1 MATAESCIPSLGEYS
16 ALHDR
21 YDEKMDFSLLGRLPI
36 LSFFFPESDIQA
48 RNWTSGQTTDF
59 GSHPNQAV
67 QILEKLYQFRN
78 HNNVTGFLREF
89 SFLAGLL
96 VETHAMIRQHFGTA
110 SEIDLEVVE
119 DPETEERQLFAL
131 IKTFLPPEEAI
142 EALDRLDREWWL
154 DALPGAHGKL
164 SIDVEYL

>member
-1 MATAESCIPSLGEYS
+1 
-16 ALHDR
+16 
-21 YDEKMDFSLLGRLPI
+21 MDLSLLGRLPI
-36 LSFFFPESDIQA
+36 LSFFIPEPAIQA
-48 RNWTSGQTTDF
+48 RNWTSEQMVDF
-59 GSHPNQAV
+59 SSQPCQAV

-78 HNNVTGFLREF
+78 HGCVTGFLREF

-96 VETHAMIRQHFGTA
+96 VETHAMIQQHFGTS
-110 SEIDLEVVE
+110 SEIALEVVE

-131 IKTFLPPEEAI
+131 IKTFLPPDEAI
-142 EALDRLDREWWL
+142 EALDRLDQEWWL